1 MHLLTEM
8 IQREMK
14 PALGVTEPGAI
25 AFATALARSYVKGE
39 ITRIKLNLSSGI
51 YKNAFSCGIPNSDK
65 TGFLYA
71 GALGAAIAQPE
82 LELSLLEA
90 TTDADRKLAEQ
101 IVAEN
106 KIQAE
111 LAMISSDIFIEA
123 IVETKEDVCSVI
135 IRDKHTHVEEIKLNH
150 DTILYNK
157 ISKKEEP
164 EEETSDADHAQIHE
178 YSLEDILDYAKT
190 VEIDEIKFLN
200 AAYTMNLELFELSL
214 NSTRTTFT
222 PSLFQMNGNQ
232 VISKDERSTAQ
243 LLCNGAIEG
252 RVIGLE
258 KPAMSIAGSG
268 AHGIICT
275 MPLYAVYKVNDLTE
289 EELLRATALSY
300 LLTLY
305 IKEYSGRLSAFCG
318 CGVASGTAMAAA
330 MAYLKKASSEQVA
343 LVINNMVSGISGMI
357 CDGGNQGCTMKG
369 IVAVDAAFRAVD
381 FALQNISIK
390 AQHGI
395 AAETPEESLRRLGLI
410 ASPGMEATEKTIVEI
425 MSEKL

>member
-111 LAMISSDIFIEA
+111 LAMISSDIFIDA

-135 IRDKHTHVEEIKLNH
+135 IRDKHTHVEEIKLNPPDFCPPPGPTEDNGLTITCQTITLD
-150 DTILYNK
+150 DTNHFYK
-157 ISKKEEP
+157 ITAK
-164 EEETSDADHAQIHE
+164 Q
-178 YSLEDILDYAKT
+178 SL
-190 VEIDEIKFLN
+190 
-200 AAYTMNLELFELSL
+200 
-214 NSTRTTFT
+214 
-222 PSLFQMNGNQ
+222 
-232 VISKDERSTAQ
+232 
-243 LLCNGAIEG
+243 
-252 RVIGLE
+252 LE
-258 KPAMSIAGSG
+258 KDQF
-268 AHGIICT
+268 
-275 MPLYAVYKVNDLTE
+275 L
-289 EELLRATALSY
+289 
-300 LLTLY
+300 
-305 IKEYSGRLSAFCG
+305 
-318 CGVASGTAMAAA
+318 
-330 MAYLKKASSEQVA
+330 EQTIYV
-343 LVINNMVSGISGMI
+343 
-357 CDGGNQGCTMKG
+357 K
-369 IVAVDAAFRAVD
+369 
-381 FALQNISIK
+381 QN
-390 AQHGI
+390 
-395 AAETPEESLRRLGLI
+395 
-410 ASPGMEATEKTIVEI
+410 
-425 MSEKL
+425 